1 MVDQLPVLLLCLLL
15 VEGVAIG
22 EDGGLLHDRLVGG
35 PVGAGGLGGRVVG
48 GLVVVVGGVEARGV
62 GGGRRVVSLGSRSGA
77 GNPVLPCAGG
87 EDSCALGCALAR
99 VVVLT
104 RARHHHAS

>member
-1 MVDQLPVLLLCLLL
+1 M
-15 VEGVAIG
+15 
-22 EDGGLLHDRLVGG
+22 
-35 PVGAGGLGGRVVG
+35 
-48 GLVVVVGGVEARGV
+48 
-62 GGGRRVVSLGSRSGA
+62 VSLGSRSGA

-104 RARHHHAS
+104 KELDATTPLDKC